1 MHYPH
6 ILIVDDDP
14 GIIKLLRASFRE
26 MDYEILIAMDG
37 SEALQ
42 TIQKELPDL
51 IILGMTLS
59 KIDGLEVCRQLRQWS
74 QIPVIMLSSDDT
86 PEQKVKCLDLGVDDY
101 IIKPFNL
108 DELIAR
114 VRALLRR
121 IQVVRNTPTEP
132 VFTAGDLE
140 VNFAERY
147 VTLAGI
153 EIKCTPTEYNM
164 LKELILNV
172 GKVLTHTQ
180 LLKSLWGQE
189 YNGEIE
195 YLRVFINRLRA
206 KIEPDPTNPRFIIT
220 VPGIGYM
227 FNRRN
232 LNQPQVLT
240 TSGAGERRS
249 L

>member
-1 MHYPH
+1 MHQPR

-26 MDYEILIAMDG
+26 MDYDILVATDG
-37 SEALQ
+37 TEALQ
-42 TIQKELPDL
+42 MIKKETPD
-51 IILGMTLS
+51 IIITGMTLP
-59 KIDGLEVCRQLRQWS
+59 KIDGIELCRQLRQWS
-74 QIPVIMLSSDDT
+74 QTPVIMLSGDDST
-86 PEQKVKCLDLGVDDY
+86 EQKVKCLDLGVDDY

-108 DELIAR
+108 EELIAR

-121 IQVVRNTPTEP
+121 IQAIHYTPPQP

-140 VNFAERY
+140 VNFSERC
-147 VTLAGI
+147 VTLAGD
-153 EIKCTPTEYNM
+153 EVKCTPTEYNM

-195 YLRVFINRLRA
+195 YLRVFVNRLRG
-206 KIEPDPTNPRFIIT
+206 KIEFDPANPRYIIT

-227 FNRRN
+227 FNRRKPV
-232 LNQPQVLT
+232 QDQILT
-240 TSGAGERRS
+240 GSVTSERRA
-249 L
+249 